1 MNELDTLRRAQQYME
16 QLAQGIDPISGQELP
31 EDTVLNQARLVRCFF
46 YVAGILKEDADRLE
60 RGERARQPKKPE
72 FYLTEAERAA
82 VPISETPVTVSVF
95 VQTVNDAVGGGESRK
110 KLTLSA
116 ITNWLVEKGF
126 LREVETAPGKR
137 RKCVTPLAATV
148 EALWTGAQS
157 VCQGSTVTVQA
168 EGLTLS
174 ANAGNCYL
182 ELNGRC
188 LYVEEGFKIDALGDV
203 MVPTRLIA
211 DALGASVAWSG
222 DVVLTRNALPVL
234 ESGDTFYDA
243 YTLDLISRV
252 IMHESGNQCLEGKIA
267 VGNVILNRVASPLF
281 PNTVYDVL
289 FQKNQFPG
297 ATNATPTSECI
308 IAAKLALEGVNVVP
322 NAYWFNRVGLN
333 SWAAKNKTLLTIIED
348 HAFYG

>member
-1 MNELDTLRRAQQYME
+1 MKQRLLTAFLCVTVALGALTPA
-16 QLAQGIDPISGQELP
+16 LAAETEVLP
-31 EDTVLNQARLVRCFF
+31 AEMT
-46 YVAGILKEDADRLE
+46 AG
-60 RGERARQPKKPE
+60 
-72 FYLTEAERAA
+72 TEALPTE
-82 VPISETPVTVSVF
+82 ETAGT
-95 VQTVNDAVGGGESRK
+95 E
-110 KLTLSA
+110 TLSA
-116 ITNWLVEKGF
+116 E
-126 LREVETAPGKR
+126 ETAGTETLPADGDLPLAEETAEPTEMAEPAEKTPGIPTSH
-137 RKCVTPLAATV
+137 VIIDGALASFVAEIYDGTAYTPLAATV
-148 EALWTGAQS
+148 EALWTGAQA

-322 NAYWFNRVGLN
+322 NAYWFNRAGLS

>member
-148 EALWTGAQS
+148 GILEEERTGQYGTYTTVLYTPEAQRFL
-157 VCQGSTVTVQA
+157 
-168 EGLTLS
+168 
-174 ANAGNCYL
+174 
-182 ELNGRC
+182 
-188 LYVEEGFKIDALGDV
+188 
-203 MVPTRLIA
+203 
-211 DALGASVAWSG
+211 
-222 DVVLTRNALPVL
+222 
-234 ESGDTFYDA
+234 
-243 YTLDLISRV
+243 LDNMEAILAARDSR
-252 IMHESGNQCLEGKIA
+252 
-267 VGNVILNRVASPLF
+267 
-281 PNTVYDVL
+281 
-289 FQKNQFPG
+289 
-297 ATNATPTSECI
+297 
-308 IAAKLALEGVNVVP
+308 
-322 NAYWFNRVGLN
+322 
-333 SWAAKNKTLLTIIED
+333 
-348 HAFYG
+348 